1 MVWLVLSS
9 VLLAICIVALSIVTF
24 SLARQIGVLHERS
37 QPVASELRTV
47 PVDEGAVLERL
58 DIPGDHSLFT
68 VTLLFVATGCPLC
81 RMLHTTFSALKENH
95 RVLGAYWVFAGDT
108 PEAVGAYAAEHGIA
122 VESVL
127 VEPRLALQCAVINT
141 PTLVLLRR
149 DNQGWQ
155 LQARR
160 SITSARQLQTLVG
173 TYVVQAEKADEDY
186 GLGVRATPNR
196 FDDWIDRA
204 TRKIAQ
210 RSSRRRFLARF
221 GSALVAA
228 TTFPVLP
235 VSAVMLR
242 VRKQQSKAIHWLAT
256 IGDIARLTVICADA
270 VVDPSILAHR
280 APRFP
285 P

>member
-37 QPVASELRTV
+37 QPVASELHTV

-58 DIPGDHSLFT
+58 DIPGDHSLIT
-68 VTLLFVATGCPLC
+68 VTLLFVATDCPLC

-108 PEAVGAYAAEHGIA
+108 PEAVGAYAAEHDIA

-160 SITSARQLQTLVG
+160 SITSARQLQTLMD
-173 TYVVQAEKADEDY
+173 TYLVQAEKADEDY
-186 GLGVRATPNR
+186 GLGVRA
-196 FDDWIDRA
+196 
-204 TRKIAQ
+204 
-210 RSSRRRFLARF
+210 
-221 GSALVAA
+221 
-228 TTFPVLP
+228 
-235 VSAVMLR
+235 
-242 VRKQQSKAIHWLAT
+242 
-256 IGDIARLTVICADA
+256 
-270 VVDPSILAHR
+270 
-280 APRFP
+280 
-285 P
+285 

>member
-37 QPVASELRTV
+37 QPVASELHTV

-81 RMLHTTFSALKENH
+81 RMLHTTFWALKENH

-108 PEAVGAYAAEHGIA
+108 PEAVGAYAAEHDIA

-160 SITSARQLQTLVG
+160 SVTSARQLQTLMD

-186 GLGVRATPNR
+186 GLGVRA
-196 FDDWIDRA
+196 
-204 TRKIAQ
+204 
-210 RSSRRRFLARF
+210 
-221 GSALVAA
+221 
-228 TTFPVLP
+228 
-235 VSAVMLR
+235 
-242 VRKQQSKAIHWLAT
+242 
-256 IGDIARLTVICADA
+256 
-270 VVDPSILAHR
+270 
-280 APRFP
+280 
-285 P
+285 

>member
-37 QPVASELRTV
+37 QPVASELHTV

-58 DIPGDHSLFT
+58 DIPGDHSIFT
-68 VTLLFVATGCPLC
+68 VTLLFVSTGCPLC

-108 PEAVGAYAAEHGIA
+108 PEAVGAYAAEHDIA

-149 DNQGWQ
+149 DDQGWQ

-160 SITSARQLQTLVG
+160 SITSARQLQTLMD

-186 GLGVRATPNR
+186 GLGVRA
-196 FDDWIDRA
+196 
-204 TRKIAQ
+204 
-210 RSSRRRFLARF
+210 
-221 GSALVAA
+221 
-228 TTFPVLP
+228 
-235 VSAVMLR
+235 
-242 VRKQQSKAIHWLAT
+242 
-256 IGDIARLTVICADA
+256 
-270 VVDPSILAHR
+270 
-280 APRFP
+280 
-285 P
+285 